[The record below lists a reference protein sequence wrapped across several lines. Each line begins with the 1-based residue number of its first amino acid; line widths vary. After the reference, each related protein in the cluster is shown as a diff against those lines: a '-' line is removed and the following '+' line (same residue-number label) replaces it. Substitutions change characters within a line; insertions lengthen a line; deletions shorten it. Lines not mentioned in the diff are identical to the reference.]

1 MPVEILSTKV
11 VRDGDDNATSFS
23 FPFVIT
29 EASDLVVNLVD
40 DDGVEDSDP
49 LEQGVDYSVVPSG
62 TYPTTGSINYP
73 LVGDPLPA
81 GWQIIIRRV
90 LPLTQTTRLRNQGG
104 YFAEVQEGTF
114 DRLCMQIQQLQE
126 QIDRAFLLPL
136 LGFENL
142 AGAVPRVNATETA
155 IEYALGLTGAPGAP
169 GVAGAA
175 GPAGPWEFLGTHTLS
190 GTETDIAAA
199 DLGSASHRAIM
210 LVLLGVT
217 TNTDATNFALQLETD
232 SVLRTADYHRTSLS
246 LHAGSATPGGAVSTA
261 GSNIN
266 VTGVTAGV
274 AQLGNAAGESCDA
287 TVIIYDPHTAGK
299 IHRVSTEAVFAN
311 TSGNVCK
318 TSGSGQ
324 YVGTGSTD
332 AITGIRITHGGVATM
347 TGTVLVFGLRAEN
360 AKVPVVAAQF
370 TPGVL
375 GASQIVLRYVFTEDA
390 TIGIDFAGSQA
401 SAGVAADAEAVFGIS
416 LNGSPGPTMTFAIA
430 GDTATF
436 DNSGA
441 DLDVVAGDVLEITA
455 PASPDATLADLAISI
470 RALADSV

>member
-1 MPVEILSTKV
+1 MTVEILSTKV

-40 DDGVEDSDP
+40 DEGVEDSDP

-62 TYPTTGSINYP
+62 TYPTTGSISYP

-81 GWQIIIRRV
+81 GWKIVIRRV
-90 LPLTQTTRLRNQGG
+90 LPLTQNTRLRNQGG
-104 YFAEVQEGTF
+104 YFAEVQERTF
-114 DRLCMQIQQLQE
+114 DRLAMQVQQLQE

-175 GPAGPWEFLGTHTLS
+175 GPAGPWSFLGSHALAGESVVTVDDWVGQEGIIAVAIKTV
-190 GTETDIAAA
+190 GVTVQTDNTNFFI
-199 DLGSASHRAIM
+199 RAIKNAE
-210 LVLLGVT
+210 VKST
-217 TNTDATNFALQLETD
+217 T
-232 SVLRTADYHRTSLS
+232 DYHRALFTTES
-246 LHAGSATPGGAVSTA
+246 ADGSDVQGTEAANAIPTVVS
-261 GSNIN
+261 
-266 VTGVTAGV
+266 
-274 AQLGNAAGESCDA
+274 AQQQGNASGENYDGLLVIDGPNDA
-287 TVIIYDPHTAGK
+287 
-299 IHRVSTEAVFAN
+299 RVHHFRIDSFW
-311 TSGNVCK
+311 TSPTPRENWLKSV
-318 TSGSGQ
+318 
-324 YVGTGSTD
+324 VRWTGTD
-332 AITGIRITHGGVATM
+332 ADAALDGLTFNMSAGTFTGGMVY
-347 TGTVLVFGLRAEN
+347 VFGLRAEN

-375 GASQIVLRYVFTEDA
+375 GASQIVLRYVFTETA
-390 TIGIDFAGSQA
+390 TIAIDFAGSQA

-441 DLDVVAGDVLEITA
+441 DLDVVSGDVLEITA
-455 PASPDATLADLAISI
+455 PATPDDTLADLAISI